1 MGGWARGR
9 ANTAAIF
16 VSAYLRHY
24 FRSIFL
30 PILLTMVVKFK
41 FGQTHIR
48 VIPDNGVGAIRS
60 VKIDGRRVLI
70 PEIIFVSA

>member
-24 FRSIFL
+24 FSSIFL
-30 PILLTMVVKFK
+30 PILLTTVVKFK
-41 FGQTHIR
+41 FGKAHIH
-48 VIPDNGVGAIRS
+48 VIPDNCVGTKTF
-60 VKIDGRRVLI
+60 VKIDG
-70 PEIIFVSA
+70 